1 MKVKN
6 KTNNT
11 VYIEDI
17 DAHFPFQEEPLIL
30 DPDLLKKSKGLRGFI
45 INGLFDVVEYDPNE
59 RIEAS
64 IIYLR
69 NKIKA
74 TSPAPDP
81 EIVEV
86 IDSPPTE
93 IELKK
98 TDCIEVLFHGIVYD
112 SGGYAKVNRN
122 LIAKLVEAGVKLK
135 VDPIK
140 SQNDLKESELRPFQS
155 LTQTKLSRN
164 FISIDSI
171 IPSFAEC
178 SNSKY
183 KVLYTTIESYSV
195 PNQFLQCCEM
205 YDEIWITSD
214 WSKGIL
220 EQYTKKPIYL
230 VPAGSDPILYTEE
243 GPRLD
248 FKPNIKNF
256 VFLSVF
262 GWGYRKG
269 YDVLLN
275 SYFDEFSAEDDVS
288 LLLVSKYQGGSS
300 RFHRNKIRDDINAI
314 MRNFP
319 NKALPHVVR
328 YSQNI
333 PECQMPQVYRSANC
347 FVLPSRGEGSNLT
360 AVEASLCGLPVI
372 MTNVSGQQMYLRD
385 DNAFLIEMDF
395 LQTLKPGQSH
405 IHYWDNQ
412 KFPSLTSPQVKADV
426 KTAMRY
432 VLNNEVAA
440 KSQNKN
446 LQRLIKDNFT
456 WTHTA
461 NAAIERLTAIKQKM
475 EK

>member
-6 KTNNT
+6 NTNNT

-17 DAHFPFQEEPLIL
+17 DSHFPFQEEPLIL
-30 DPDLLKKSKGLRGFI
+30 APDLLKKSKGLRSFI
-45 INGLFDVVEYDPNE
+45 INGLFEVVEYDPNE

-69 NKIKA
+69 NKMKDVPI
-74 TSPAPDP
+74 
-81 EIVEV
+81 EIEEE
-86 IDSPPTE
+86 IIEPP
-93 IELKK
+93 IELKQ
-98 TDCIEVLFHGIVYD
+98 TEDIEVLFHGIVYD

-122 LIAKLVEAGVKLK
+122 LISKLVEAGVKVK

-140 SQNDLKESELRPFQS
+140 SQNDLKESELRPIQN
-155 LTQTKLSRN
+155 LTQTQLSRN
-164 FISIDSI
+164 YISIDSI

-183 KVLYTTIESYSV
+183 KILYTTIESYSV

-205 YDEIWITSD
+205 YDEIWITSPF
-214 WSKGIL
+214 SKGIL

-230 VPAGSDPILYTEE
+230 VPAGSDPVLYTEN

-256 VFLSVF
+256 VFISVF
-262 GWGYRKG
+262 GWSYRKG

-275 SYFDEFSAEDDVS
+275 SYFDEFDTEDDVS

-314 MRNFP
+314 MKNFP
-319 NKALPHVVR
+319 NKNLPHVVR

-333 PECQMPQVYRSANC
+333 PEIQMPQLYRSANC
-347 FVLPSRGEGSNLT
+347 FVLPTRAEGSCLP

-372 MTNVSGQQMYLRD
+372 MTNATGQMMYLRD
-385 DNAFLIEMDF
+385 DNAFLIEMDY

-412 KFPSLTSPQVKADV
+412 QFPALTDPRVRADV

-432 VLNNEVAA
+432 VVNNEVAA
-440 KSQNKN
+440 KLRNKN
-446 LQRLIKDNFT
+446 LQELIKNNFT

-461 NAAIERLTAIKQKM
+461 NAAVERLTIIKQKIG
-475 EK
+475 KK